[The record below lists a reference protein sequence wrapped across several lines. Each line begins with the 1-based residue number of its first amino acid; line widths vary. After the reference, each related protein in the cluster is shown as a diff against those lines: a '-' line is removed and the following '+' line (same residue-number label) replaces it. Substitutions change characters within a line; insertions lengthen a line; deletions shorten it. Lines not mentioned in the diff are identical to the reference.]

1 MKILVVGNYFYPEHI
16 GGVEIVTY
24 NLVKQYR
31 ELGHQVRWV
40 AADVP
45 PRFRNGQRDDAPV
58 RAWNFSEKQFGIPFP
73 IPFPDVIARLYPSAR
88 WCDVVHLHD
97 CLYPITVLSL
107 LLAKLAGKAIL
118 VTQHTQLIPYE
129 SRLKTGIQAL
139 AMHTVGKAVH
149 QFADHSVFISENTRD
164 HLPFIAKRI
173 KNSAVIQNGV
183 DTEFFQPLPPE
194 SRMRM
199 RKDIT
204 GVDDKPIVLF
214 VGRLVAIKGIQFLIP
229 LIEAHQEWHW
239 LIVGRPDEFD
249 PSQWKF
255 PNVTFRASLGL
266 EEIRDAYSV
275 ADLSVHPSE
284 VVGMSLTI
292 LECMACGTPVVLN
305 ESVLYKLPDEDL
317 DYFVRVK
324 ANTGQIERALIS
336 LLNNRDLLNAYARRA
351 REYAVK
357 QADWRIVATKY
368 LAILEKVSKIA

>member
-1 MKILVVGNYFYPEHI
+1 
-16 GGVEIVTY
+16 
-24 NLVKQYR
+24 
-31 ELGHQVRWV
+31 
-40 AADVP
+40 
-45 PRFRNGQRDDAPV
+45 
-58 RAWNFSEKQFGIPFP
+58 
-73 IPFPDVIARLYPSAR
+73 
-88 WCDVVHLHD
+88 
-97 CLYPITVLSL
+97 
-107 LLAKLAGKAIL
+107 
-118 VTQHTQLIPYE
+118 
-129 SRLKTGIQAL
+129 
-139 AMHTVGKAVH
+139 
-149 QFADHSVFISENTRD
+149 
-164 HLPFIAKRI
+164 
-173 KNSAVIQNGV
+173 
-183 DTEFFQPLPPE
+183 
-194 SRMRM
+194 M